1 MRDDAD
7 IANQCRMVRARARL
21 AGSGPQGTSVQM
33 KNPITIAMM
42 QSAIAAVEA
51 QPSQ

>member
-7 IANQCRMVRARARL
+7 IANECRMVRARASL
-21 AGSGPQGTSVQM
+21 AASGPQGTSVQI
-33 KNPITIAMM
+33 KNPIPIAMM
-42 QSAIAAVEA
+42 QNAIAAVEA